1 MPEAFDSTYPEG
13 SYQRGYREFLRLR
26 TATQLP
32 QATQSEAF
40 YGGYRYATQHAMR
53 VLEAEVQNDDNTQYT
68 RDLLAALRIILR
80 KGIL

>member
-26 TATQLP
+26 SATQLP
-32 QATQSEAF
+32 PATQSDAF
-40 YGGYRYATQHAMR
+40 YGGYKYATQHAMR
-53 VLEAEVQNDDNTQYT
+53 TLEGEMNNDDNTQYT

-80 KGIL
+80 KGLI

>member
-26 TATQLP
+26 NAAQLP
-32 QATQSEAF
+32 ITQSDAF